1 MIGQDPLEAFK
12 ARNADASTNALAV
25 LQKAAVEHENTFE
38 AMIEVAKVY
47 AGGDFRSPVRGR
59 GAVPQKYVSRVSG
72 LSRLRSG

>member
-38 AMIEVAKVY
+38 AMIEAAKVCTLGEISGALY
-47 AGGDFRSPVRGR
+47 EVGGQYCRSM
-59 GAVPQKYVSRVSG
+59 
-72 LSRLRSG
+72 